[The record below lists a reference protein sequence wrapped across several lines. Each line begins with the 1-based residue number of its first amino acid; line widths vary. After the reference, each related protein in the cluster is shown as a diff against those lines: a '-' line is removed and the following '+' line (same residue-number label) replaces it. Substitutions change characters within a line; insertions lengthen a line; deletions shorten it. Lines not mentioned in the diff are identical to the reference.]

1 MQKAIYPYNDK
12 THAQYRTAPLE
23 MGYGHVSNGR
33 FEQKRFIGF
42 HSQVGWHVIEECQAG
57 RISLFE

>member
-1 MQKAIYPYNDK
+1 MD
-12 THAQYRTAPLE
+12 
-23 MGYGHVSNGR
+23 YGHVSNGR

-42 HSQVGWHVIEECQAG
+42 HSRVGRHVIEERQTG